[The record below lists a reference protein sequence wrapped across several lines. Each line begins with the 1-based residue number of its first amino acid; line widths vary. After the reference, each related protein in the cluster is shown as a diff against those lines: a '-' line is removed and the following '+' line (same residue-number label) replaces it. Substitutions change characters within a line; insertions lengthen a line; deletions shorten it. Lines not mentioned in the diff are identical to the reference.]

1 MQNSANGESRSL
13 HWVVSAGK
21 EPLIV
26 EWLLFSYLGRPF
38 VRPRRACGAPLLGR
52 QQPRRDL

>member
-21 EPLIV
+21 EPSLIVKEPPLIV
-26 EWLLFSYLGRPF
+26 ERLLFIPE
-38 VRPRRACGAPLLGR
+38 GAGPCLVGWGC
-52 QQPRRDL
+52 